1 MKQQRIE
8 RLVSK
13 IMENLMD
20 EPYLGL
26 ARDAME
32 KYFAEYPEDI
42 PNWED
47 DLKDYEL
54 QYHD

>member
-8 RLVSK
+8 LLVSK

-32 KYFAEYPEDI
+32 KYFADVA
-42 PNWED
+42 
-47 DLKDYEL
+47 
-54 QYHD
+54 